1 MSTLGAGGG
10 RGVSQ
15 VLSGRA
21 FPWHGTRISLAHVQ
35 GRSCPVRTC
44 AVTVTP
50 RKKRETC
57 WDRLCWAAFG
67 LGSCRYQGTPGSA
80 SPPVASSQLLS
91 CPWGSRLFFPWL
103 WCFPDT
109 SGPWLLPQVP
119 KGSPVGHG
127 SVCSDHWRLG
137 PAPNHLL
144 IQTVNFLMPI
154 ALSRGPSSTFS
165 EWAQLGAS
173 GSGATLGLGLFL
185 LQTNWNFRE
194 GGGHFISP

>member
-1 MSTLGAGGG
+1 MEHMSTLGAGGG

-119 KGSPVGHG
+119 KGPALRPGAIAQSPGREAALAWASLAQRFPASSVLARAGAGCG
-127 SVCSDHWRLG
+127 SAGFMGSWRVR
-137 PAPNHLL
+137 HD
-144 IQTVNFLMPI
+144 
-154 ALSRGPSSTFS
+154 
-165 EWAQLGAS
+165 
-173 GSGATLGLGLFL
+173 
-185 LQTNWNFRE
+185 
-194 GGGHFISP
+194 